1 MKKFVV
7 TKLTAIFAAAVLAAM
22 PFAAYVSAA
31 DASVT
36 IPEGYYVKEVK
47 DSSDKLVKGELTV
60 SIPDGVTGNYN
71 VKAYEILRLVIPKD
85 SNWDFNGTT
94 PAPMTNTTNTSD
106 SKNIFLVTDA
116 FAPMFA
122 AAKAAYNADTTAG
135 EALRGAT
142 KLYLTY
148 DNENKKLDISSTKP
162 TSTKDENYVEI
173 DNSAGNK
180 IDRQYFEAS
189 IISKLTGSKANP
201 TETEA
206 SAVRLFSDWASKFVR
221 DGLVAENAVAVW
233 NDSTKKYE
241 FKNDN
246 KLVYGYHL
254 IVTTDAS
261 SNANTPALN
270 QNILNVPMAENVTL
284 KAKAISID
292 KSVSN
297 LIDANKKNN
306 GSAEADDTTTRYD
319 DNEGTKYDRMTSNI
333 GDINHYVVES
343 HIPSYTSFDLD
354 LAESKNQLLP
364 MSTEL
369 TEDNVKED
377 NVNEDNVNNVTNG
390 KYVYLFRDTMKNQD
404 FIPTDVTTTKY
415 GKAVDGLRVKIKAS
429 GSLEEAVYKVKDFGT
444 DGLLLVLNDS
454 AAKDTAIGRLWET
467 DYDSDS
473 KKNFFAVNFDMKK
486 LKAFSLDGRDVEFSY
501 NAELMGE
508 AQTTGTDNT
517 ANLKY
522 SNDPFNPATFATTT
536 HTNKLYT
543 YEVKLDK
550 LFSDGATTDFYKY
563 VSFKIYSDQA
573 MTHSI
578 QFTGSN
584 GSYVRADSDDA
595 TKSDDVLKLNNNDG
609 TLLLHGLGEGTY
621 YLAEQSNDNLT
632 NAGYNILNPITVVIK
647 AKDDDGTLVDS
658 TDFKLFSGTETQSG
672 ATLDQVAVSVKSVS
686 DDYGIEFEVINQ
698 KGFQLPLTG
707 EMGNWFLAIAGIV
720 LVAVGGTV
728 IVLVNKKKKPSER

>member
-1 MKKFVV
+1 MKKFDM

-47 DSSDKLVKGELTV
+47 DSSDELVKGELTV

-85 SNWDFNGTT
+85 SNWRLDETST
-94 PAPMTNTTNTSD
+94 PAPMTNTSD

-122 AAKAAYNADTTAG
+122 DAKAAYNADSTAG

-162 TSTKDENYVEI
+162 AGTKDENYVEI
-173 DNSAGNK
+173 DNSVGNK
-180 IDRQYFEAS
+180 IDRTYFEAS
-189 IISKLTGSKANP
+189 IISKLTGSNVSP

-221 DGLVAENAVAVW
+221 DGSVAENAVAVW
-233 NDSTKKYE
+233 NDSTKVYE

-261 SNANTPALN
+261 SDANTPALN
-270 QNILNVPMAENVTL
+270 QNILNVPMAGSVTL

-306 GSAEADDTTTRYD
+306 GSAAQDDTTTRYD
-319 DNEGTKYDRMTSNI
+319 DNGSTKYDRMTSNI

-354 LAESKNQLLP
+354 LAGSKNQLLP
-364 MSTEL
+364 MSKEL
-369 TEDNVKED
+369 TEN
-377 NVNEDNVNNVTNG
+377 NVNTATNE
-390 KYVYLFRDTMKNQD
+390 KYVYLFCDTMKNQD
-404 FIPTDVTTTKY
+404 FIPTDVTTTTKY

-429 GSLEEAVYKVKDFGT
+429 GSLTEAVYKVKDFGI

-454 AAKDTAIGRLWET
+454 DAANTAIGRLWET
-467 DYDSDS
+467 NYDSDS
-473 KKNFFAVNFDMKK
+473 KKNFFAVNFDMKQ
-486 LKAFSLDGRDVEFSY
+486 LKALSLDGRDVEFSY

-508 AQTTGTDNT
+508 AKTADTDNT

-522 SNDPFNPATFATTT
+522 SNDPFNPATFAKTT

-543 YEVKLDK
+543 YDVKLDK
-550 LFSDGATTDFYKY
+550 LFSDGATTDFYDD
-563 VSFKIYSDQA
+563 VSFKIYSDEA
-573 MTHSI
+573 MTNSI

-595 TKSDDVLKLNNNDG
+595 TTSDTLSVNNNDG
-609 TLLLHGLGEGTY
+609 TLLLRGLGEGTY
-621 YLAEQSNDNLT
+621 YLAEQSNTNLT

-647 AKDDDGTLVDS
+647 AKNDDGTPIDS
-658 TDFKLFSGTETQSG
+658 TDFKLFSGTETKSG

-698 KGFQLPLTG
+698 KGFLLPLTG

-728 IVLVNKKKKPSER
+728 IVLVNKKKKPSEK

>member
-1 MKKFVV
+1 MKKSVV

-31 DASVT
+31 DATVT

-47 DSSDKLVKGELTV
+47 DSSTNLVKGELTV
-60 SIPDGVTGNYN
+60 SIPNDVTGSYN

-85 SNWDFNGTT
+85 SKWQIDETSD
-94 PAPMTNTTNTSD
+94 PAPMTNTSN

-122 AAKAAYNADTTAG
+122 AAKTAYNAAGADG

-148 DNENKKLDISSTKP
+148 DNEDKKLGISSTAP
-162 TSTKDENYVEI
+162 AGTKDENYVEI
-173 DNSAGNK
+173 DNPTGSK

-189 IISKLTGSKANP
+189 IISKLTGSNANP

-221 DGLVAENAVAVW
+221 DLSVDENAKAVW
-233 NDSTKKYE
+233 NNSTKKYE
-241 FKNDN
+241 FKNDD

-270 QNILNVPMAENVTL
+270 QNILNVPMAKNVTL

-306 GSAEADDTTTRYD
+306 GSAAQDDTTTRYD
-319 DNEGTKYDRMTSNI
+319 DNGSTKYDRMTSNV

-354 LAESKNQLLP
+354 LAGSKNQLLP
-364 MSTEL
+364 MSKEL
-369 TEDNVKED
+369 TEN
-377 NVNEDNVNNVTNG
+377 NVNTATNE
-390 KYVYLFRDTMKNQD
+390 KYVYLFHDTMKNQD

-415 GKAVDGLRVKIKAS
+415 GKDVDGLRVKIKAS
-429 GSLEEAVYKVKDFGT
+429 GSLTEAVYKVKDFDT

-454 AAKDTAIGRLWET
+454 AAKETAIGRLWET
-467 DYDSDS
+467 NYDSDS
-473 KKNFFAVNFDMKK
+473 KKNFFAVNFDMKQ
-486 LKAFSLDGRDVEFSY
+486 LKALSLDGRDVEFSY

-522 SNDPFNPATFATTT
+522 SNDPFNPATFAKTT

-543 YEVKLDK
+543 YDVKLDK
-550 LFSDGATTDFYKY
+550 LFSDGATTDFYDD
-563 VSFKIYSDQA
+563 VSFKIYSDEA
-573 MTHSI
+573 MTNSI

-595 TKSDDVLKLNNNDG
+595 TTSDTLSVNNNDG
-609 TLLLHGLGEGTY
+609 TLLLRGLGEGTY
-621 YLAEQSNDNLT
+621 YLAEQNNTNLT

-647 AKDDDGTLVDS
+647 AKDDDGTPIDS
-658 TDFKLFSGTETQSG
+658 TDFKLFSGTETKSG

-698 KGFQLPLTG
+698 KGFLLPLTG

-728 IVLVNKKKKPSER
+728 IVLVNKKKKPSEK

>member
-31 DASVT
+31 DANVT

-47 DSSDKLVKGELTV
+47 DSSGELVKGELTV

-85 SNWDFNGTT
+85 SEWQIDETSD
-94 PAPMTNTTNTSD
+94 PAPMTNTSN

-122 AAKAAYNADTTAG
+122 DAKAAYNADSTAG

-162 TSTKDENYVEI
+162 TGTKDENYVEI
-173 DNSAGNK
+173 DNSVGNK
-180 IDRQYFEAS
+180 IDRTYFEAS
-189 IISKLTGSKANP
+189 IISKLTGSNANP

-221 DGLVAENAVAVW
+221 DGSVAENAVAVW
-233 NDSTKKYE
+233 NDSTKVYE

-270 QNILNVPMAENVTL
+270 QNILNVPMAESVTL

-306 GSAEADDTTTRYD
+306 GSAAQDDTTTRYD
-319 DNEGTKYDRMTSNI
+319 DNGGTKYDRMTSNI

-354 LAESKNQLLP
+354 LAGSKNQLLP

-369 TEDNVKED
+369 TEDNV
-377 NVNEDNVNNVTNG
+377 NTATNE
-390 KYVYLFRDTMKNQD
+390 KYVYLFHDTMKNQD

-429 GSLEEAVYKVKDFGT
+429 GSLTEAVYKVKDFDT

-467 DYDSDS
+467 NYDSDS
-473 KKNFFAVNFDMKK
+473 KKNFFAVNFDMKQ
-486 LKAFSLDGRDVEFSY
+486 LKALSLDGRDVEFSY

-543 YEVKLDK
+543 YDVKLDK
-550 LFSDGATTDFYKY
+550 LFSDGATTDFYNY

-595 TKSDDVLKLNNNDG
+595 TTSDTLSVNNTEG
-609 TLLLHGLGEGTY
+609 TLLLRGLGEGTY
-621 YLAEQSNDNLT
+621 YLAEQSNTNLT

-658 TDFKLFSGTETQSG
+658 TDFKLFSGTETKSG

-698 KGFQLPLTG
+698 KGFLLPLTG

-728 IVLVNKKKKPSER
+728 IVLVNKKKKPSEK

>member
-31 DASVT
+31 DANVT

-47 DSSDKLVKGELTV
+47 DSSDELVKGELTV

-85 SNWDFNGTT
+85 SNWHFGEAST
-94 PAPMTNTTNTSD
+94 PDPMTNTGD

-122 AAKAAYNADTTAG
+122 DAKAAYNADSTAG
-135 EALRGAT
+135 KALRGAA

-148 DNENKKLDISSTKP
+148 DNENKKLGISSTEP
-162 TSTKDENYVEI
+162 AGTKDENYIEI
-173 DNSAGNK
+173 DNSVGNK
-180 IDRQYFEAS
+180 IDRTYFEAS
-189 IISKLTGSKANP
+189 IISKLTGSNATP

-221 DGLVAENAVAVW
+221 DSSVAANAVAVW
-233 NDSTKKYE
+233 NVSNKVYE

-261 SNANTPALN
+261 LNANTPALN
-270 QNILNVPMAENVTL
+270 QNILNVPMAKNVTL

-306 GSAEADDTTTRYD
+306 GSAEPDGTTTRYD
-319 DNEGTKYDRMTSNI
+319 DNNDNKYDRMTSNI

-354 LAESKNQLLP
+354 LAGSKNQLLP

-369 TEDNVKED
+369 TEDNV
-377 NVNEDNVNNVTNG
+377 NTATNE
-390 KYVYLFRDTMKNQD
+390 KYVYLFCDTMKNQD
-404 FIPTDVTTTKY
+404 FIPTDVTTTTNY
-415 GKAVDGLRVKIKAS
+415 GKAVDGLRVTIKES
-429 GSLEEAVYKVKDFGT
+429 GSLKEAVYKVKDFGT

-467 DYDSDS
+467 NYDSDS
-473 KKNFFAVNFDMKK
+473 KKNFFAVNFDMKQ
-486 LKAFSLDGRDVEFSY
+486 LKALSLDGRDVEFSY

-508 AQTTGTDNT
+508 AKTADTDNT

-522 SNDPFNPATFATTT
+522 SNDPFNPATFAKTT

-543 YEVKLDK
+543 YDVKLDK
-550 LFSDGATTDFYKY
+550 LFSDGATTDFYDD

-578 QFTGSN
+578 QFTGNN

-595 TKSDDVLKLNNNDG
+595 TTSDTLSVNNTEG
-609 TLLLHGLGEGTY
+609 TLLLRGLGEGTY
-621 YLAEQSNDNLT
+621 YLAEQSNTNLT

-647 AKDDDGTLVDS
+647 AKDDDGTPIDS
-658 TDFKLFSGTETQSG
+658 TDFKLFSGTETKSG

-686 DDYGIEFEVINQ
+686 EDYGIEFEVINQ
-698 KGFQLPLTG
+698 KGFLLPLTG

-728 IVLVNKKKKPSER
+728 IVLVNKKKKPSEK

>member
-1 MKKFVV
+1 MKKFDM

-31 DASVT
+31 DANVT
-36 IPEGYYVKEVK
+36 IPDGYYVKEVK
-47 DSSDKLVKGELTV
+47 DSSDNLVKGELTV

-85 SNWDFNGTT
+85 SNWHFDGTT
-94 PAPMTNTTNTSD
+94 PAPMTNTSTSD
-106 SKNIFLVTDA
+106 TSASKNIFLVTNA

-122 AAKAAYNADTTAG
+122 DAKAAYNANGTAG
-135 EALRGAT
+135 EDLRGAT
-142 KLYLTY
+142 TLYLTY
-148 DNENKKLDISSTKP
+148 DNENKKLDISSTVP
-162 TSTKDENYVEI
+162 TGTKDENYVEI
-173 DNSAGNK
+173 DNLVGNK
-180 IDRQYFEAS
+180 IDRTYFEAS
-189 IISKLTGSKANP
+189 IISKLTGSNASP

-221 DGLVAENAVAVW
+221 DGLVAENAEAEW
-233 NDSTKKYE
+233 NGSTKVYE

-270 QNILNVPMAENVTL
+270 QNILNVPMAKNVTL

-306 GSAEADDTTTRYD
+306 GSAAADNTTTRYD
-319 DNEGTKYDRMTSNI
+319 DNNGNKYDRMTSNI

-354 LAESKNQLLP
+354 LAGSKNQLLP

-369 TEDNVKED
+369 TEDNV
-377 NVNEDNVNNVTNG
+377 NTATNE
-390 KYVYLFRDTMKNQD
+390 KYVYLFCDTMKNQD
-404 FIPTDVTTTKY
+404 FIPTDVTTTTKY

-429 GSLEEAVYKVKDFGT
+429 GSLKEAVYKVRDFGT
-444 DGLLLVLNDS
+444 DGLLLVLNDN
-454 AAKDTAIGRLWET
+454 AAANTAIGRLWET
-467 DYDSDS
+467 NYDSVS

-486 LKAFSLDGRDVEFSY
+486 LKALSLDGRDVEFSY

-543 YEVKLDK
+543 YDVKLDK
-550 LFSDGATTDFYKY
+550 LFSDGATTAFYDKVKFKLY
-563 VSFKIYSDQA
+563 SQDSSVSTRTAINFVKDSVGNNY
-573 MTHSI
+573 T
-578 QFTGSN
+578 
-584 GSYVRADSDDA
+584 RADS
-595 TKSDDVLKLNNNDG
+595 NDNTVTDELAVSTTNG

-621 YLAEQSNDNLT
+621 YLEEQTDSALT

-647 AKDDDGTLVDS
+647 AKKDNGTPVDS
-658 TDFKLFSGTETQSG
+658 TDFKLFSGTETKSG

-698 KGFQLPLTG
+698 KGFLLPLTG

>member
-1 MKKFVV
+1 MKKFDM

-31 DASVT
+31 NANVT
-36 IPEGYYVKEVK
+36 IPAGYYVKEVK
-47 DSSDKLVKGELTV
+47 DSSDNLVKGELTV
-60 SIPDGVTGNYN
+60 SIPEDVTGNYN

-85 SNWDFNGTT
+85 SNWHFDESST
-94 PAPMTNTTNTSD
+94 PDPMTNTSA

-122 AAKAAYNADTTAG
+122 AAKAAYNANGTAG
-135 EALRGAT
+135 ETLRGAT
-142 KLYLTY
+142 TLYLTY
-148 DNENKKLDISSTKP
+148 DNNSKSLGISSTKP
-162 TSTKDENYVEI
+162 TGTKDENYVEI
-173 DNSAGNK
+173 DNSVGKK
-180 IDRQYFEAS
+180 IDRTYFEAS
-189 IISKLTGSKANP
+189 IISKLTGSNANP

-221 DGLVAENAVAVW
+221 DGSVAENAKAVW
-233 NDSTKKYE
+233 NNSTKKYE
-241 FKNDN
+241 FKDDN

-270 QNILNVPMAENVTL
+270 QNILNVPMAESVTL

-306 GSAEADDTTTRYD
+306 GSAAPDDTTTRYD
-319 DNEGTKYDRMTSNI
+319 DNNGNKYDRMTSNI

-354 LAESKNQLLP
+354 LAESEDQLLP
-364 MSTEL
+364 MSTKL
-369 TEDNVKED
+369 TED

-429 GSLEEAVYKVKDFGT
+429 GSLTEAVYKVKDFGT

-467 DYDSDS
+467 NYDSDS
-473 KKNFFAVNFDMKK
+473 KKNFFAVNFDMKQ
-486 LKAFSLDGRDVEFSY
+486 LKALSLDGRDVEFSY

-543 YEVKLDK
+543 YDVKLDK

-563 VSFKIYSDQA
+563 VSFKIYSDEA

-595 TKSDDVLKLNNNDG
+595 TTSDKLSVNNNDG
-609 TLLLHGLGEGTY
+609 KLLLHGLGEGTY

-647 AKDDDGTLVDS
+647 AKNDNGTPVDS
-658 TDFKLFSGTETQSG
+658 TDFTLFSGTETKSG
-672 ATLDQVAVSVKSVS
+672 ATLDQVAVSVKSVND

>member
-1 MKKFVV
+1 MKKSVM

-22 PFAAYVSAA
+22 PFATYVSAA

-47 DSSDKLVKGELTV
+47 DSSTNLVKGELTV
-60 SIPDGVTGNYN
+60 SIPDDVTGSYN

-85 SNWDFNGTT
+85 SSWHFDGTT
-94 PAPMTNTTNTSD
+94 PDPMTNTRA

-122 AAKAAYNADTTAG
+122 AAKTAYNAADADG
-135 EALRGAT
+135 EALRSAA

-148 DNENKKLDISSTKP
+148 DNNGKSLGISSAVP
-162 TSTKDENYVEI
+162 AGTKDENYVEI
-173 DNSAGNK
+173 DNTTGNK

-189 IISKLTGSKANP
+189 IISKLTGSNVNP

-221 DGLVAENAVAVW
+221 DSSVAENADAVW
-233 NDSTKKYE
+233 NDSTKVYE
-241 FKNDN
+241 FKDAN

-284 KAKAISID
+284 KARAISLD

-319 DNEGTKYDRMTSNI
+319 DNSNAKYDRMTSNI

-354 LAESKNQLLP
+354 LAGSKNQLLP

-369 TEDNVKED
+369 TEN
-377 NVNEDNVNNVTNG
+377 NVNTATNE

-404 FIPTDVTTTKY
+404 FIPTDVTTTTKY
-415 GKAVDGLRVKIKAS
+415 GKPVDGLRVKIKAS
-429 GSLEEAVYKVKDFGT
+429 GSLTEAVYKVKDFGT

-454 AAKDTAIGRLWET
+454 AAANTAIGRLWET
-467 DYDSDS
+467 NYNTAS
-473 KKNFFAVNFDMKK
+473 KKNFFAVNFDMKQ
-486 LKAFSLDGRDVEFSY
+486 LKALSLDGRDVEFSY

-508 AQTTGTDNT
+508 AQKTGTDNT

-522 SNDPFNPATFATTT
+522 SNDPLNPATFATTT

-543 YEVKLDK
+543 YDVKLDK
-550 LFSDGATTDFYKY
+550 LFSDGATTEFYDD
-563 VSFKIYSDQA
+563 VSFKIYSDA
-573 MTHSI
+573 DMAHSI
-578 QFTGSN
+578 SFTGSN

-595 TKSDDVLKLNNNDG
+595 TTPDDVLRVKTTDG

-621 YLAEQSNDNLT
+621 YLAEQNNPDLT
-632 NAGYNILNPITVVIK
+632 NAGYNILNPIKVVIK
-647 AKDDDGTLVDS
+647 AKNDDGTPVDS
-658 TDFKLFSGTETQSG
+658 TDFKLFSGTTTKSG

-698 KGFQLPLTG
+698 KGFLLPLTG

-728 IVLVNKKKKPSER
+728 IVLVNRKNKPSEK

>member
-1 MKKFVV
+1 MKKSVV

-31 DASVT
+31 DANVT
-36 IPEGYYVKEVK
+36 IPDGYYVKEVK

-60 SIPDGVTGNYN
+60 SIPDDVTGRYN

-85 SNWDFNGTT
+85 SNWVFNGTT
-94 PAPMTNTTNTSD
+94 PAPMTNTSTSD
-106 SKNIFLVTDA
+106 TSASKNIFLVTEA

-122 AAKAAYNADTTAG
+122 AAKAAYNADSEAG
-135 EALRGAT
+135 EALRGAAT
-142 KLYLTY
+142 LYLTY
-148 DNENKKLDISSTKP
+148 DNDTTKLGISSTKP
-162 TSTKDENYVEI
+162 DGIKDENYVEI
-173 DNSAGNK
+173 DNPTGSK

-189 IISKLTGSKANP
+189 IISKLTGSNANP

-221 DGLVAENAVAVW
+221 DLSVDENAKAVW

-241 FKNDN
+241 FKDGN

-261 SNANTPALN
+261 SNDNTPALN
-270 QNILNVPMAENVTL
+270 QNILNVPMAQSVTL

-306 GSAEADDTTTRYD
+306 GSAAADETTTRYD
-319 DNEGTKYDRMTSNI
+319 DNSGSKYDRMTSNI

-354 LAESKNQLLP
+354 LAGSKGQLLAQ
-364 MSTEL
+364 STAL
-369 TEDNVKED
+369 TEYNITTKTND
-377 NVNEDNVNNVTNG
+377 NVTNG
-390 KYVYLFRDTMKNQD
+390 KYVYLFHDTMKNQD
-404 FIPTDVTTTKY
+404 FIPTDVTTITTY
-415 GKAVDGLRVKIKAS
+415 GKAVDGLRVKIMAS
-429 GSLEEAVYKVKDFGT
+429 GSLKEAVYKVRDFGT

-467 DYDSDS
+467 NYDSDS
-473 KKNFFAVNFDMKK
+473 KKNFFAVNFDMKQ
-486 LKAFSLDGRDVEFSY
+486 LKALSLDGRDVEFSY

-508 AQTTGTDNT
+508 AKTADTDNT

-543 YEVKLDK
+543 YDVKLDK
-550 LFSDGATTDFYKY
+550 LFSDGATTEFYDD
-563 VSFKIYSDQA
+563 VSFKLYSDA
-573 MTHSI
+573 DMTHSI
-578 QFTGSN
+578 RFTGSN

-595 TKSDDVLKLNNNDG
+595 TKSDTLSVNNSDG

-621 YLAEQSNDNLT
+621 YLVEQNDPDLT
-632 NAGYNILNPITVVIK
+632 NAGYNILNPITVVVK
-647 AKDDDGTLVDS
+647 AKNDDNTPVDPTL
-658 TDFKLFSGTETQSG
+658 FKLFDGTTTKSG
-672 ATLDQVAVSVKSVS
+672 ATLDKVDVSVKSVS

-698 KGFQLPLTG
+698 KGFLLPLTG

>member
-1 MKKFVV
+1 MKKFDM

-31 DASVT
+31 NANVT
-36 IPEGYYVKEVK
+36 IPDGYYVKEVK
-47 DSSDKLVKGELTV
+47 DSSDNLVKGELTV
-60 SIPDGVTGNYN
+60 SIPDDVTGNYN

-85 SNWDFNGTT
+85 SNWQFDESSI
-94 PAPMTNTTNTSD
+94 PAPMNNTSA

-122 AAKAAYNADTTAG
+122 DAKTAYNADSTAG
-135 EALRGAT
+135 EALRDAA

-148 DNENKKLDISSTKP
+148 DNDTTKLGISSTKP
-162 TSTKDENYVEI
+162 TDGTKDENYVEI

-189 IISKLTGSKANP
+189 IISKLTGSDANP
-201 TETEA
+201 TELEA

-221 DGLVAENAVAVW
+221 DRSVAANAEAVW
-233 NDSTKKYE
+233 YDSTKKYE
-241 FKNDN
+241 FKNGN

-270 QNILNVPMAENVTL
+270 QNILNVPMAQSVTL

-306 GSAEADDTTTRYD
+306 GSAAADDTTTRYD
-319 DNEGTKYDRMTSNI
+319 DNSGTKYDKMTSNI

-354 LAESKNQLLP
+354 LAGSKNQLLP

-369 TEDNVKED
+369 
-377 NVNEDNVNNVTNG
+377 NEDNVNNVTNG

-404 FIPTDVTTTKY
+404 FIPTDVTTITTY
-415 GKAVDGLRVKIKAS
+415 GMAVDGLRVKIKAS
-429 GSLEEAVYKVKDFGT
+429 GSLTEAVYKVKDFGT

-454 AAKDTAIGRLWET
+454 PAKDTAIGRLWET
-467 DYDSDS
+467 NYNSDS

-486 LKAFSLDGRDVEFSY
+486 LKALSLDGRDVEFSY

-543 YEVKLDK
+543 YDVKLDK
-550 LFSDGATTDFYKY
+550 LFSDGATTAFYDKVKFKLY
-563 VSFKIYSDQA
+563 SQDSSVSTRTAINFVKDSVGNY
-573 MTHSI
+573 T
-578 QFTGSN
+578 
-584 GSYVRADSDDA
+584 RADS
-595 TKSDDVLKLNNNDG
+595 NDNTVTDELEVSTTDG
-609 TLLLHGLGEGTY
+609 KLLLHGLGEGTY
-621 YLAEQSNDNLT
+621 YLEEQTDSALT

-647 AKDDDGTLVDS
+647 AKNDDGTPVDY
-658 TDFKLFSGTETQSG
+658 TDFKLFSGTETKSG

-686 DDYGIEFEVINQ
+686 GDYGIEFEVINQ

>member
-1 MKKFVV
+1 MKKFDM

-31 DASVT
+31 DANVT
-36 IPEGYYVKEVK
+36 IPDGYYVKEVK

-60 SIPDGVTGNYN
+60 SIPDDVTGNYN

-85 SNWDFNGTT
+85 SNWHFGEAST
-94 PAPMTNTTNTSD
+94 PDPMTNTSD

-122 AAKAAYNADTTAG
+122 DAKAAYNADSTAG
-135 EALRGAT
+135 EALRGAAT
-142 KLYLTY
+142 LYLTY
-148 DNENKKLDISSTKP
+148 DNDTTKLGISSTKP
-162 TSTKDENYVEI
+162 TDGTKDENYVEI

-189 IISKLTGSKANP
+189 IISKLTGSNANP

-221 DGLVAENAVAVW
+221 DGSVAENAVAVW
-233 NDSTKKYE
+233 NDSTKVYE

-270 QNILNVPMAENVTL
+270 QNILNVPMAESVTL

-306 GSAEADDTTTRYD
+306 GSAAPDDTTTRYD
-319 DNEGTKYDRMTSNI
+319 DNGGTKYDRMTSNV

-354 LAESKNQLLP
+354 LAGSKNQLLP

-369 TEDNVKED
+369 TEDNV
-377 NVNEDNVNNVTNG
+377 NTATNE
-390 KYVYLFRDTMKNQD
+390 KYVYLFHDTMKNQD
-404 FIPTDVTTTKY
+404 FIPTDVTTTTTY
-415 GKAVDGLRVKIKAS
+415 GKTVDGLRVKIKAS
-429 GSLEEAVYKVKDFGT
+429 GSLTEAVYKVKDFDT

-467 DYDSDS
+467 NYDSDS
-473 KKNFFAVNFDMKK
+473 KKNFFAVNFDMKQ
-486 LKAFSLDGRDVEFSY
+486 LKALSLDGRDVEFSY

-543 YEVKLDK
+543 YDVKLDK

-563 VSFKIYSDQA
+563 VSFKIYSDEA
-573 MTHSI
+573 MKNSI

-595 TKSDDVLKLNNNDG
+595 TKSDTLSVNNSDG

-647 AKDDDGTLVDS
+647 AKDDDGTPVDS
-658 TDFKLFSGTETQSG
+658 TNFKLFSGTETKSG
-672 ATLDQVAVSVKSVS
+672 ATLDQVAVSVKSVND

>member
-31 DASVT
+31 DANFT

-47 DSSDKLVKGELTV
+47 DSSGELVKGELTV

-85 SNWDFNGTT
+85 SEWQIDETSD
-94 PAPMTNTTNTSD
+94 PAPMTNTSN

-122 AAKAAYNADTTAG
+122 AAKAAYNANGTAG

-162 TSTKDENYVEI
+162 AGTKDENYVEI
-173 DNSAGNK
+173 DNSVGNK
-180 IDRQYFEAS
+180 IDRTYFEAS
-189 IISKLTGSKANP
+189 IISKLTGSNANP

-221 DGLVAENAVAVW
+221 DSSVAENAEAVW
-233 NDSTKKYE
+233 NDSTKVYE

-270 QNILNVPMAENVTL
+270 QNILNVPMAESVTL

-306 GSAEADDTTTRYD
+306 GSAAADETTTRYD
-319 DNEGTKYDRMTSNI
+319 DNGGTKYDRMTSNV

-354 LAESKNQLLP
+354 LAGSKKQRLP

-369 TEDNVKED
+369 TEN
-377 NVNEDNVNNVTNG
+377 NVNTATNE
-390 KYVYLFRDTMKNQD
+390 KYVYLFCDTMKNQD

-429 GSLEEAVYKVKDFGT
+429 GSLTEAVYKVKDFDT

-467 DYDSDS
+467 NYDSDS

-486 LKAFSLDGRDVEFSY
+486 LKALSLDGRDVEFSY

-543 YEVKLDK
+543 YDVKLDK
-550 LFSDGATTDFYKY
+550 LFSDGATTDFYDD

-595 TKSDDVLKLNNNDG
+595 TKSDTLSVNNSDG

-621 YLAEQSNDNLT
+621 YLAEQSNTNLT

-647 AKDDDGTLVDS
+647 AKNDDGTLVDS
-658 TDFKLFSGTETQSG
+658 KDFKLFSGTETKSG

-698 KGFQLPLTG
+698 KGFLLPLTG

-728 IVLVNKKKKPSER
+728 IVLVNKKKKPSEK

>member
-47 DSSDKLVKGELTV
+47 DSSDELVKGELTV

-71 VKAYEILRLVIPKD
+71 VKAYEILRLVIPKN
-85 SNWDFNGTT
+85 SNWHFGEAST
-94 PAPMTNTTNTSD
+94 PDPMTNTSD

-122 AAKAAYNADTTAG
+122 AAKAAYNADSTAG
-135 EALRGAT
+135 EALRNAAT
-142 KLYLTY
+142 LYLTY
-148 DNENKKLDISSTKP
+148 DNNSKSLGISSTKP
-162 TSTKDENYVEI
+162 TCTKDENYVEI

-180 IDRQYFEAS
+180 IDRTYFEAS
-189 IISKLTGSKANP
+189 IISKLTGSNANP

-221 DGLVAENAVAVW
+221 DSSVAENAEAVW
-233 NDSTKKYE
+233 NDSTKVYE

-261 SNANTPALN
+261 SNDNTPALN
-270 QNILNVPMAENVTL
+270 QNILNVPMAESVTL

-306 GSAEADDTTTRYD
+306 GSAAPDDTTTRYD
-319 DNEGTKYDRMTSNI
+319 DNSGTKYDKMTSNI

-354 LAESKNQLLP
+354 LAGSKNQLLP

-369 TEDNVKED
+369 TEDNV
-377 NVNEDNVNNVTNG
+377 NTATNE
-390 KYVYLFRDTMKNQD
+390 KYVYLFHDTMKNQD
-404 FIPTDVTTTKY
+404 FIPTDVTTTTKY

-429 GSLEEAVYKVKDFGT
+429 GSLTEAVYKVKDFDT

-467 DYDSDS
+467 NYDSDS
-473 KKNFFAVNFDMKK
+473 KKNFFAVNFDMKQ
-486 LKAFSLDGRDVEFSY
+486 LKALSLDGRDVEFSY

-543 YEVKLDK
+543 YDVKLDK
-550 LFSDGATTDFYKY
+550 LFSDGATTDFYDD

-578 QFTGSN
+578 QFTGNN

-595 TKSDDVLKLNNNDG
+595 TTSDTLSVNNTEG
-609 TLLLHGLGEGTY
+609 TLLLRGLGEGTY
-621 YLAEQSNDNLT
+621 YLAEQSNTNLT

-658 TDFKLFSGTETQSG
+658 TDFKLFSGTETKSG

-698 KGFQLPLTG
+698 KGFLLPLTG

>member
-1 MKKFVV
+1 MKKYVV
-7 TKLTAIFAAAVLAAM
+7 TKLTAIFAATVLAAM
-22 PFAAYVSAA
+22 PFATYVSAA

-36 IPEGYYVKEVK
+36 IPADYYVKEVK
-47 DSSDKLVKGELTV
+47 DSGSNLVKGELTV
-60 SIPDGVTGNYN
+60 SIPEDVTGSYN

-85 SNWDFNGTT
+85 SSWHFDGTT
-94 PAPMTNTTNTSD
+94 PDPMTNTD
-106 SKNIFLVTDA
+106 ASKNIFVVTDA

-122 AAKAAYNADTTAG
+122 DARTAYNADSADG
-135 EALRGAT
+135 EALRDAA

-148 DNENKKLDISSTKP
+148 DNGNKKLGISATAPAGK
-162 TSTKDENYVEI
+162 TINEDYVEI
-173 DNSAGNK
+173 NNPTGSK
-180 IDRQYFEAS
+180 IDRTYFEAS
-189 IISKLTGSKANP
+189 IISKLAGSNVNP

-221 DGLVAENAVAVW
+221 DNSVAANAEAAW
-233 NDSTKKYE
+233 NGSSKKYE
-241 FKNDN
+241 FKDTN

-306 GSAEADDTTTRYD
+306 GSAAADETTTRYD
-319 DNEGTKYDRMTSNI
+319 DNSGSKYDRMTANI

-354 LAESKNQLLP
+354 LAESKGQLLAQ
-364 MSTEL
+364 STAL
-369 TEDNVKED
+369 TEDNITTE
-377 NVNEDNVNNVTNG
+377 TNG
-390 KYVYLFRDTMKNQD
+390 KYVYLFRDTMNYQD
-404 FIPTDVTTTKY
+404 FIPTDVTTTTKY

-429 GSLEEAVYKVKDFGT
+429 GSLTEAVYKVKDFGT

-467 DYDSDS
+467 DYNGTS
-473 KKNFFAVNFDMKK
+473 KKNFFAVNFDMKQ
-486 LKAFSLDGRDVEFSY
+486 LKALSLDGRDVEISY

-508 AQTTGTDNT
+508 ALTTGADNT
-517 ANLKY
+517 AKIRY
-522 SNDPFNPATFATTT
+522 SNDPFNPGTTSEDT

-543 YEVKLDK
+543 YDVKLDK
-550 LFSDGATTDFYKY
+550 LFSDGATTDFYDD
-563 VSFKIYSDQA
+563 VSFKLYSDEER
-573 MTHSI
+573 THSI
-578 QFTGSN
+578 NFTGGN
-584 GSYVRADSDDA
+584 GSYVRADNDD
-595 TKSDDVLKLNNNDG
+595 TTVVDVLKVNTTNG

-621 YLAEQSNDNLT
+621 YLVEQSDPDLT
-632 NAGYNILNPITVVIK
+632 NAGYNILNPIKVVVK
-647 AKDDDGTLVDS
+647 AKNDDDTPVDS
-658 TDFKLFSGTETQSG
+658 TNFKLFSGTTTKSG
-672 ATLDQVAVSVKSVS
+672 ATLDKVDVSVKSVS
-686 DDYGIEFEVINQ
+686 NDYGIEFEVINQ
-698 KGFQLPLTG
+698 KGFLLPLTG

-728 IVLVNKKKKPSER
+728 IVLVNRKKKPSEK

>member
-1 MKKFVV
+1 MKKSVM

-22 PFAAYVSAA
+22 PFATYVSAA

-47 DSSDKLVKGELTV
+47 DSSTNLVKGELTV
-60 SIPDGVTGNYN
+60 SIPDDVTGSYN

-85 SNWDFNGTT
+85 SSWHFDGTT
-94 PAPMTNTTNTSD
+94 PDPMTNTRA

-122 AAKAAYNADTTAG
+122 AAKTAYNAADADG
-135 EALRGAT
+135 EALRSAA

-148 DNENKKLDISSTKP
+148 DNNGKSLGISSAVP
-162 TSTKDENYVEI
+162 AGTKDENYVEI
-173 DNSAGNK
+173 DNTTGNK

-189 IISKLTGSKANP
+189 IISKLTGSNVNP

-221 DGLVAENAVAVW
+221 DSSVAENADAVW
-233 NDSTKKYE
+233 NDSTKVYE
-241 FKNDN
+241 FKDAN

-284 KAKAISID
+284 KARAISLD

-319 DNEGTKYDRMTSNI
+319 DNGGTKTKYDRMTSNI

-354 LAESKNQLLP
+354 LAGSKNQLLP

-369 TEDNVKED
+369 TEN
-377 NVNEDNVNNVTNG
+377 NVNTATNE

-404 FIPTDVTTTKY
+404 FIPTDVTTTTKY
-415 GKAVDGLRVKIKAS
+415 GKPVDGLRVKIKAS
-429 GSLEEAVYKVKDFGT
+429 GSLTEAVYKVKDFGT

-454 AAKDTAIGRLWET
+454 AAANTAIGRLWET
-467 DYDSDS
+467 NYNTAS
-473 KKNFFAVNFDMKK
+473 KKNFFAVNFDMKQ
-486 LKAFSLDGRDVEFSY
+486 LKALSLDGRDVEFSY

-508 AQTTGTDNT
+508 AQKTGTDNT

-522 SNDPFNPATFATTT
+522 SNDPLNPATFATTT

-543 YEVKLDK
+543 YDVKLDK
-550 LFSDGATTDFYKY
+550 LFSDGATTEFYDD
-563 VSFKIYSDQA
+563 VSFKIYSDA
-573 MTHSI
+573 DMAHSI
-578 QFTGSN
+578 SFTGSN

-595 TKSDDVLKLNNNDG
+595 TTPDDVLRVKTTDG

-621 YLAEQSNDNLT
+621 YLAEQNNPDLT
-632 NAGYNILNPITVVIK
+632 NAGYNILNPIKVVIK
-647 AKDDDGTLVDS
+647 AKNDDGTPVDS
-658 TDFKLFSGTETQSG
+658 TDFKLFSGTTTKSG

-698 KGFQLPLTG
+698 KGFLLPLTG

-728 IVLVNKKKKPSER
+728 IVLVNRKNKPSEK

>member
-1 MKKFVV
+1 MKKYVV
-7 TKLTAIFAAAVLAAM
+7 TKLTAIFAATVLAAM
-22 PFAAYVSAA
+22 PFATYVSAA

-36 IPEGYYVKEVK
+36 IPADYYVKEVK
-47 DSSDKLVKGELTV
+47 DSDSNLVKGELTV
-60 SIPDGVTGNYN
+60 SIPEDVTGSYN

-85 SNWDFNGTT
+85 SSWTFDGTT
-94 PAPMTNTTNTSD
+94 PAAMTNTGS
-106 SKNIFLVTDA
+106 SKNIFVVTDA

-122 AAKAAYNADTTAG
+122 DARTAYNADSADG
-135 EALRGAT
+135 EALRSAA

-148 DNENKKLDISSTKP
+148 DNDNKKLGISATAPAGK
-162 TSTKDENYVEI
+162 TINEDYVEI
-173 DNSAGNK
+173 NNPTGSK
-180 IDRQYFEAS
+180 IDRTYFEAS
-189 IISKLTGSKANP
+189 IISKLAGSNVNP

-221 DGLVAENAVAVW
+221 DNSVAANAEAAW
-233 NDSTKKYE
+233 NGSSKKYE
-241 FKNDN
+241 FKDTN

-306 GSAEADDTTTRYD
+306 GSAAADETTTRYD
-319 DNEGTKYDRMTSNI
+319 DNSGSKYDRMTSNI

-354 LAESKNQLLP
+354 LAESKGQLLAQ
-364 MSTEL
+364 STAL
-369 TEDNVKED
+369 TEDNITAE
-377 NVNEDNVNNVTNG
+377 TND
-390 KYVYLFRDTMKNQD
+390 KYVYLFRDTMNYQD
-404 FIPTDVTTTKY
+404 FIPTDVTTTTKY

-429 GSLEEAVYKVKDFGT
+429 GSLTEAVYKVKDFGT

-467 DYDSDS
+467 DYNGTS
-473 KKNFFAVNFDMKK
+473 KKNFFAVNFDMKQ
-486 LKAFSLDGRDVEFSY
+486 LKALSLDGRDVEISY

-508 AQTTGTDNT
+508 ALTTGADNT
-517 ANLKY
+517 AKIRY
-522 SNDPFNPATFATTT
+522 SNDPFNPGTTSEDT

-543 YEVKLDK
+543 YDVKLDK
-550 LFSDGATTDFYKY
+550 LFSDGATTDFYDD
-563 VSFKIYSDQA
+563 VSFKLYSDEER
-573 MTHSI
+573 THSI
-578 QFTGSN
+578 NFTGGN
-584 GSYVRADSDDA
+584 GSYVRADNDD
-595 TKSDDVLKLNNNDG
+595 TTVVDVLKVNTTNG

-621 YLAEQSNDNLT
+621 YLVEQSDPDLT
-632 NAGYNILNPITVVIK
+632 NAGYNILNPIKVVVK
-647 AKDDDGTLVDS
+647 AKNDDDTPVDS
-658 TDFKLFSGTETQSG
+658 TNFKLFSGTTTKSG
-672 ATLDQVAVSVKSVS
+672 ATLDKVDVSVKSVS
-686 DDYGIEFEVINQ
+686 NDYGIEFEVINQ
-698 KGFQLPLTG
+698 KGFLLPLTG

-728 IVLVNKKKKPSER
+728 IVLVNRKKKPSEK

>member
-31 DASVT
+31 DANVT
-36 IPEGYYVKEVK
+36 IPDGYYVKEVK

-60 SIPDGVTGNYN
+60 SIPEDVTGNYN

-85 SNWDFNGTT
+85 SNWHFDESST
-94 PAPMTNTTNTSD
+94 PDPMTNTSA

-122 AAKAAYNADTTAG
+122 DAKAAYNADSTAG
-135 EALRGAT
+135 EALRNAA

-148 DNENKKLDISSTKP
+148 DNDTTKLGISSTKP
-162 TSTKDENYVEI
+162 DGIKDENYVEI

-189 IISKLTGSKANP
+189 IISKLTGSNANP

-221 DGLVAENAVAVW
+221 DRSVAANAEAER

-241 FKNDN
+241 FKDGN

-261 SNANTPALN
+261 SNKNTPALN
-270 QNILNVPMAENVTL
+270 QNILNVPMAQSVTL

-306 GSAEADDTTTRYD
+306 GSAAPDDTTTRYD
-319 DNEGTKYDRMTSNI
+319 DNGGTKYDRMTSNI

-354 LAESKNQLLP
+354 LAESENQLLP

-369 TEDNVKED
+369 TEDNV
-377 NVNEDNVNNVTNG
+377 NTVNTPTNE
-390 KYVYLFRDTMKNQD
+390 KYVYLFHDTMKNQD

-415 GKAVDGLRVKIKAS
+415 GKDVDGLRVKIKAS
-429 GSLEEAVYKVKDFGT
+429 GSLTEAVYKVKDFGT

-467 DYDSDS
+467 NYDSDS
-473 KKNFFAVNFDMKK
+473 KKNFFAVNFDMKQ
-486 LKAFSLDGRDVEFSY
+486 LKALSLDGRDVEFSY

-508 AQTTGTDNT
+508 AKTADTDNT

-543 YEVKLDK
+543 YDVKLDK
-550 LFSDGATTDFYKY
+550 LFSDGATTDFYDY
-563 VSFKIYSDQA
+563 VSFKIYSDEA
-573 MTHSI
+573 MTNSI

-595 TKSDDVLKLNNNDG
+595 TTSDTLSVNNTEG
-609 TLLLHGLGEGTY
+609 TLLLRGLGEGTY
-621 YLAEQSNDNLT
+621 YLAEQSNTNLT

-647 AKDDDGTLVDS
+647 AKNDDGTPIDS
-658 TDFKLFSGTETQSG
+658 TDFKLFSGTETKSG

-698 KGFQLPLTG
+698 KGFLLPLTG

-720 LVAVGGTV
+720 LVAVGGTM
-728 IVLVNKKKKPSER
+728 IVLVNKKKKPSEK

>member
-1 MKKFVV
+1 MKKFDM

-31 DASVT
+31 DANFT

-47 DSSDKLVKGELTV
+47 DSSGELVKGELTV

-85 SNWDFNGTT
+85 SNWHFGEAST
-94 PAPMTNTTNTSD
+94 PDPMTNTDD

-122 AAKAAYNADTTAG
+122 AAKAAYNADSTAG

-148 DNENKKLDISSTKP
+148 DNESKKLVISSEKP
-162 TSTKDENYVEI
+162 TGTKDENYVEI
-173 DNSAGNK
+173 DNSVGNK
-180 IDRQYFEAS
+180 IDRTYFEAS
-189 IISKLTGSKANP
+189 IISKLTGSNANP
-201 TETEA
+201 TEAEA

-221 DGLVAENAVAVW
+221 DGLVAENAEAVW
-233 NDSTKKYE
+233 NGSTKVYE

-261 SNANTPALN
+261 SNKNTPALN
-270 QNILNVPMAENVTL
+270 QNILNVPMADSVTL

-306 GSAEADDTTTRYD
+306 GSAAADDTTTRYD
-319 DNEGTKYDRMTSNI
+319 DNNGNKYDRMTSNI

-354 LAESKNQLLP
+354 LAESKDQLLP

-369 TEDNVKED
+369 TEDNV
-377 NVNEDNVNNVTNG
+377 NTVNTATNK
-390 KYVYLFRDTMKNQD
+390 KYVYLFSDTMKNQD

-415 GKAVDGLRVKIKAS
+415 GKAVDGLRVKIMAS
-429 GSLEEAVYKVKDFGT
+429 GSLTEAVYKVKDFGT

-467 DYDSDS
+467 NYDSDS

-486 LKAFSLDGRDVEFSY
+486 LKALSLDGRDVEFSY

-543 YEVKLDK
+543 YDVKLDK
-550 LFSDGATTDFYKY
+550 LFSDGATTEFYDD
-563 VSFKIYSDQA
+563 VSFKLYSDAA

-578 QFTGSN
+578 KFTGSN
-584 GSYVRADSDDA
+584 GSYIRADSDD
-595 TKSDDVLKLNNNDG
+595 TVVVDVLNVNSTNG
-609 TLLLHGLGEGTY
+609 TLQLHGLGEGTY
-621 YLAEQSNDNLT
+621 YLAEQSDDDLT
-632 NAGYNILNPITVVIK
+632 NAGYNILNPITVVVK
-647 AKDDDGTLVDS
+647 AKNDDNTPVDPTL
-658 TDFKLFSGTETQSG
+658 FKLFDGTTTKSG

-686 DDYGIEFEVINQ
+686 SDYGIEFEVINQ
-698 KGFQLPLTG
+698 KGFLLPLTG

>member
-1 MKKFVV
+1 MKKSVV

-31 DASVT
+31 DATVT
-36 IPEGYYVKEVK
+36 IPEDYYVKEVK
-47 DSSDKLVKGELTV
+47 DSSTNLVKGELTV
-60 SIPDGVTGNYN
+60 SIPNDVTGSYN

-94 PAPMTNTTNTSD
+94 PAPMTNTTNTSE

-122 AAKAAYNADTTAG
+122 AAKAAYNADSTAG

-148 DNENKKLDISSTKP
+148 DNESKKLVISSEKP
-162 TSTKDENYVEI
+162 TGTKDENYVEI
-173 DNSAGNK
+173 DNSVGNK
-180 IDRQYFEAS
+180 IDRTYFEAS
-189 IISKLTGSKANP
+189 IISKLTGSNANP
-201 TETEA
+201 TEAEA

-221 DGLVAENAVAVW
+221 DGLVAENAEAVW
-233 NDSTKKYE
+233 NGSTKVYE

-261 SNANTPALN
+261 SNKNTPALN
-270 QNILNVPMAENVTL
+270 QNILNVPMADSVTL

-306 GSAEADDTTTRYD
+306 GSAAADDTTTRYD
-319 DNEGTKYDRMTSNI
+319 DNNGNKYDRMTSNI

-354 LAESKNQLLP
+354 LAESKDQLLP

-369 TEDNVKED
+369 TEDNV
-377 NVNEDNVNNVTNG
+377 NTVNTATNK
-390 KYVYLFRDTMKNQD
+390 KYVYLFSDTMKNQD

-415 GKAVDGLRVKIKAS
+415 GKAVDGLRVKIMAS
-429 GSLEEAVYKVKDFGT
+429 GSLTEAVYKVKDFGT

-467 DYDSDS
+467 NYDSDS

-486 LKAFSLDGRDVEFSY
+486 LKALSLDGRDVEFSY

-543 YEVKLDK
+543 YDVKLDK
-550 LFSDGATTDFYKY
+550 LFSDGATTEFYDD
-563 VSFKIYSDQA
+563 VSFKLYSDAA

-578 QFTGSN
+578 KFTGSN
-584 GSYVRADSDDA
+584 GSYIRADSDD
-595 TKSDDVLKLNNNDG
+595 TVVVDVLNVNSTNG
-609 TLLLHGLGEGTY
+609 TLQLHGLGEGTY
-621 YLAEQSNDNLT
+621 YLAEQSDDDLT
-632 NAGYNILNPITVVIK
+632 NAGYNILNPITVVVK
-647 AKDDDGTLVDS
+647 AKNDDNTPVDPTL
-658 TDFKLFSGTETQSG
+658 FKLFDGTTTKSG

-686 DDYGIEFEVINQ
+686 SDYGIEFEVINQ
-698 KGFQLPLTG
+698 KGFLLPLTG

>member
-1 MKKFVV
+1 MKKSVV

-31 DASVT
+31 DANVT
-36 IPEGYYVKEVK
+36 IPDGYYVKEVK

-60 SIPDGVTGNYN
+60 SIPDDVTGNYN

-122 AAKAAYNADTTAG
+122 AAKAAYNADSTAG

-148 DNENKKLDISSTKP
+148 DNESKKLVISSTKP
-162 TSTKDENYVEI
+162 TGTKDENYVEI
-173 DNSAGNK
+173 DNSVGNK
-180 IDRQYFEAS
+180 IDRTYFEAS
-189 IISKLTGSKANP
+189 IISKLTGSNANP

-221 DGLVAENAVAVW
+221 DGLVAENAEAVW
-233 NDSTKKYE
+233 NGSTKVYE

-270 QNILNVPMAENVTL
+270 QNILNVPMADSVTL

-306 GSAEADDTTTRYD
+306 GSAAADDTTTRYD
-319 DNEGTKYDRMTSNI
+319 DSKGNKYDRMTSNI

-354 LAESKNQLLP
+354 LAGSKDQLLP

-369 TEDNVKED
+369 TED

-390 KYVYLFRDTMKNQD
+390 KYVYLFCDTMKNQD
-404 FIPTDVTTTKY
+404 FIPTDVTTTTTY
-415 GKAVDGLRVKIKAS
+415 GKAVDGLRVKIKPS

-467 DYDSDS
+467 NYDSVS

-486 LKAFSLDGRDVEFSY
+486 LKALSFDGRDVEFSY

-543 YEVKLDK
+543 YDVKLDK
-550 LFSDGATTDFYKY
+550 LFSDGATTAFYDKVKFKLY
-563 VSFKIYSDQA
+563 SQDSSVSTRTAINFVKDSVGNY
-573 MTHSI
+573 T
-578 QFTGSN
+578 
-584 GSYVRADSDDA
+584 RADS
-595 TKSDDVLKLNNNDG
+595 NDNTVTDELAVSTTNG

-621 YLAEQSNDNLT
+621 YLEEQTDSALT

-647 AKDDDGTLVDS
+647 AKNDDGTPVDS
-658 TDFKLFSGTETQSG
+658 TDFKLFSGTETKSG
-672 ATLDQVAVSVKSVS
+672 ATLDQVAVSVRSVS

-698 KGFQLPLTG
+698 KGFLLPLTG

>member
-47 DSSDKLVKGELTV
+47 DSSDELVKGELTV

-85 SNWDFNGTT
+85 SNWHFGEAST
-94 PAPMTNTTNTSD
+94 PDPMTNTGD
-106 SKNIFLVTDA
+106 SKNIFLVTDV

-122 AAKAAYNADTTAG
+122 DAKAAYNADSTAG

-148 DNENKKLDISSTKP
+148 DNENKKLDISSTVP
-162 TSTKDENYVEI
+162 TGTKDENYVEI
-173 DNSAGNK
+173 DNSVGNK
-180 IDRQYFEAS
+180 IDRTYFEAS
-189 IISKLTGSKANP
+189 IISKLTGSNVSP

-221 DGLVAENAVAVW
+221 DLSVDENAKAVW

-241 FKNDN
+241 FKDDN

-261 SNANTPALN
+261 SNANTLALN
-270 QNILNVPMAENVTL
+270 QNILNVPMAESVTL

-306 GSAEADDTTTRYD
+306 GSAAQDDTTTRYD
-319 DNEGTKYDRMTSNI
+319 DNGGTKYDRMTSNI

-354 LAESKNQLLP
+354 LAGSKNQLLP

-369 TEDNVKED
+369 TEN
-377 NVNEDNVNNVTNG
+377 NVNTATNE
-390 KYVYLFRDTMKNQD
+390 KYVYLFCDTMKNQD

-429 GSLEEAVYKVKDFGT
+429 GSLTEAVYKVKDFGT

-467 DYDSDS
+467 NYDSDS
-473 KKNFFAVNFDMKK
+473 KKNFFAVNFDMKQ
-486 LKAFSLDGRDVEFSY
+486 LKALSLDGRDVEFSY

-522 SNDPFNPATFATTT
+522 SNDPFNPATFAKTT

-543 YEVKLDK
+543 YDVKLDK
-550 LFSDGATTDFYKY
+550 LFSDGATTDFYDD

-595 TKSDDVLKLNNNDG
+595 TTSDTLSVNNNDG
-609 TLLLHGLGEGTY
+609 TLLLRGLGEGTY
-621 YLAEQSNDNLT
+621 YLAEQSNTNLT

-647 AKDDDGTLVDS
+647 AKNDDGTPIDS
-658 TDFKLFSGTETQSG
+658 TDFKLFSGTETKSG

-698 KGFQLPLTG
+698 KGFLLPLTG

-728 IVLVNKKKKPSER
+728 IVLVNKKKKPSEK

>member
-47 DSSDKLVKGELTV
+47 DSSDELVKGELTV

-85 SNWDFNGTT
+85 SNWHFGEAST
-94 PAPMTNTTNTSD
+94 PDPMTNTGD
-106 SKNIFLVTDA
+106 SKNIFLVTDVFA

-122 AAKAAYNADTTAG
+122 DAKAAYNADSTAG
-135 EALRGAT
+135 EALRDAA

-148 DNENKKLDISSTKP
+148 DNENKKLDISSTVP
-162 TSTKDENYVEI
+162 TGTKDENYVEI
-173 DNSAGNK
+173 DNLVGNK
-180 IDRQYFEAS
+180 IDRTYFEAS
-189 IISKLTGSKANP
+189 IISKLTGSNASP

-221 DGLVAENAVAVW
+221 DGSVAENAVAVW
-233 NDSTKKYE
+233 NDSTKVYE

-270 QNILNVPMAENVTL
+270 QNILNVPMADSVTL

-306 GSAEADDTTTRYD
+306 GSAAADDTTTRYD
-319 DNEGTKYDRMTSNI
+319 DNNGNKYDKMTSNI

-354 LAESKNQLLP
+354 LAGSKNQLLP

-369 TEDNVKED
+369 TEDNV
-377 NVNEDNVNNVTNG
+377 NTATNE
-390 KYVYLFRDTMKNQD
+390 KYVYLFHDTMKNQD

-429 GSLEEAVYKVKDFGT
+429 GSLTEAVYKVKDFGT

-467 DYDSDS
+467 NYDSDS
-473 KKNFFAVNFDMKK
+473 KKNFFAVNFDMKQ
-486 LKAFSLDGRDVEFSY
+486 LKALSLDGRDVEFSY

-508 AQTTGTDNT
+508 AKTADTDNT

-543 YEVKLDK
+543 YDVKLDK
-550 LFSDGATTDFYKY
+550 LFSDGATTNFYKD

-595 TKSDDVLKLNNNDG
+595 TTSDTLSVNNTEG
-609 TLLLHGLGEGTY
+609 TLLLRGLGEGTY
-621 YLAEQSNDNLT
+621 YLAEQSNTNLT

-647 AKDDDGTLVDS
+647 AKNDDGTPVDS
-658 TDFKLFSGTETQSG
+658 TDFKLFSGTETKSG

-698 KGFQLPLTG
+698 KGFLLPLTG

>member
-1 MKKFVV
+1 MKKYVV
-7 TKLTAIFAAAVLAAM
+7 TKLTAIFAATVLAAM
-22 PFAAYVSAA
+22 PFATYVSAA

-36 IPEGYYVKEVK
+36 IPADYYVKEVK
-47 DSSDKLVKGELTV
+47 DSGSNLVKGELTV
-60 SIPDGVTGNYN
+60 SIPEDVTGSYN

-85 SNWDFNGTT
+85 SSWTFDGTT
-94 PAPMTNTTNTSD
+94 PAAMTNTGA
-106 SKNIFLVTDA
+106 SKNIFVVTDA

-122 AAKAAYNADTTAG
+122 DARTAYNADSADG
-135 EALRGAT
+135 EALRSAA

-148 DNENKKLDISSTKP
+148 DNNNKKLGISATAPAGK
-162 TSTKDENYVEI
+162 TINEDYVEI
-173 DNSAGNK
+173 NNPTGSK
-180 IDRQYFEAS
+180 IDRTYFEAS
-189 IISKLTGSKANP
+189 IISKLAGSNVNP

-221 DGLVAENAVAVW
+221 DNSVAANAEAAW
-233 NDSTKKYE
+233 NGSSKKYE
-241 FKNDN
+241 FKDTN

-306 GSAEADDTTTRYD
+306 GSAAADETTTRYD
-319 DNEGTKYDRMTSNI
+319 DNSGSKYDRMTSNI

-354 LAESKNQLLP
+354 LAGSKDQLLAQ
-364 MSTEL
+364 STAL
-369 TEDNVKED
+369 TEYNITTNKTND
-377 NVNEDNVNNVTNG
+377 NVTNG
-390 KYVYLFRDTMKNQD
+390 KYVYLFHDTMNYQD
-404 FIPTDVTTTKY
+404 FIPTDVTTTTKY

-429 GSLEEAVYKVKDFGT
+429 GSLTEAVYKVKDFGT

-467 DYDSDS
+467 DYNGTD
-473 KKNFFAVNFDMKK
+473 KKNFFAINFDMKQ
-486 LKAFSLDGRDVEFSY
+486 LKALSLDGRDVEISY

-508 AQTTGTDNT
+508 ALTTGADNT
-517 ANLKY
+517 AKIRY
-522 SNDPFNPATFATTT
+522 SNDPFNPGTTSEDT

-543 YEVKLDK
+543 YDVKLDK
-550 LFSDGATTDFYKY
+550 LFSDGATTDFYDD
-563 VSFKIYSDQA
+563 VSFKLYSDEER
-573 MTHSI
+573 THSI
-578 QFTGSN
+578 NFTGGN
-584 GSYVRADSDDA
+584 GSYVRADNDD
-595 TKSDDVLKLNNNDG
+595 TTVVDVLKVNTTNG

-621 YLAEQSNDNLT
+621 YLVEQSDPDLT
-632 NAGYNILNPITVVIK
+632 NAGYNILNPIKVVVK
-647 AKDDDGTLVDS
+647 AKNDDDTPVDS
-658 TDFKLFSGTETQSG
+658 TNFKLFSGTTTKSG
-672 ATLDQVAVSVKSVS
+672 ATLDKVDVSVKSVS
-686 DDYGIEFEVINQ
+686 NDYGIEFEVINQ
-698 KGFQLPLTG
+698 KGFLLPLTG

-728 IVLVNKKKKPSER
+728 IVLVNRKKKPSEK

>member
-31 DASVT
+31 DANVT

-47 DSSDKLVKGELTV
+47 DSSGELVKGELTV

-85 SNWDFNGTT
+85 SNWHFGEAST
-94 PAPMTNTTNTSD
+94 PDPMTNTGD
-106 SKNIFLVTDA
+106 SKNIFLVTDV

-122 AAKAAYNADTTAG
+122 DAKAAYNADSTAG

-148 DNENKKLDISSTKP
+148 DNENKKLGISSTVP
-162 TSTKDENYVEI
+162 TGTKDENYVEI
-173 DNSAGNK
+173 DNLVGNK
-180 IDRQYFEAS
+180 IDRTYFEAS
-189 IISKLTGSKANP
+189 IISKLTGSNANP

-221 DGLVAENAVAVW
+221 DGLVAENAEAVW
-233 NDSTKKYE
+233 NDSTKVYE

-270 QNILNVPMAENVTL
+270 QNILNVPMAESVTL

-306 GSAEADDTTTRYD
+306 GSAAQDDTTTRYD
-319 DNEGTKYDRMTSNI
+319 DNGGTKYDRMTSNI

-354 LAESKNQLLP
+354 LAESKELLLP

-369 TEDNVKED
+369 TEN
-377 NVNEDNVNNVTNG
+377 NVNTATNG

-415 GKAVDGLRVKIKAS
+415 GKDVDGLRVKIKAS
-429 GSLEEAVYKVKDFGT
+429 GSLTEAVYKVKDFDT

-467 DYDSDS
+467 NYDSDS
-473 KKNFFAVNFDMKK
+473 KKNFFAVNFDMKQ
-486 LKAFSLDGRDVEFSY
+486 LKALSLDGRDVEFSY

-508 AQTTGTDNT
+508 AKTADTDNT

-522 SNDPFNPATFATTT
+522 SNDPFNPATFAKTT

-543 YEVKLDK
+543 YDVKLDK
-550 LFSDGATTDFYKY
+550 LFSDGATTDFYDD

-595 TKSDDVLKLNNNDG
+595 TTSDTLSVNNTEG
-609 TLLLHGLGEGTY
+609 TLLLRGLGEGTY
-621 YLAEQSNDNLT
+621 YLAEQSNTNLT

-647 AKDDDGTLVDS
+647 AKNDDGTPIDS
-658 TDFKLFSGTETQSG
+658 TNFKLFSGKETKSG

-698 KGFQLPLTG
+698 KGFLLPLTG

-728 IVLVNKKKKPSER
+728 IVLVNKKKKPSEK

>member
-31 DASVT
+31 DAKFT

-60 SIPDGVTGNYN
+60 SIPDDVTGNYN

-85 SNWDFNGTT
+85 SNWQIDETSN
-94 PAPMTNTTNTSD
+94 PAPMTNPSN
-106 SKNIFLVTDA
+106 SKNIFLVTNA

-122 AAKAAYNADTTAG
+122 DAKAAYNADSTAG
-135 EALRGAT
+135 KALRGAE

-148 DNENKKLDISSTKP
+148 DNENKKLGISSTVP
-162 TSTKDENYVEI
+162 TGTKDENYVEI
-173 DNSAGNK
+173 DNPTGSK

-189 IISKLTGSKANP
+189 IISKLTGSNANP

-221 DGLVAENAVAVW
+221 DSLVPENAVAVW

-261 SNANTPALN
+261 SNKNTPALN
-270 QNILNVPMAENVTL
+270 QNILNVPMADSVTL

-306 GSAEADDTTTRYD
+306 GSAAADDTTTRYD
-319 DNEGTKYDRMTSNI
+319 DNNGNKYDRMTSNI

-354 LAESKNQLLP
+354 LAESKDQLLP

-369 TEDNVKED
+369 TKD
-377 NVNEDNVNNVTNG
+377 NVNTATNE
-390 KYVYLFRDTMKNQD
+390 KYVYLFHDTMKNQD
-404 FIPTDVTTTKY
+404 FIPTDVNTTKY

-429 GSLEEAVYKVKDFGT
+429 GSLEEAVYKVEDFGT
-444 DGLLLVLNDS
+444 DGLLLVRNDT

-467 DYDSDS
+467 NYDSDS
-473 KKNFFAVNFDMKK
+473 KKNFFAVNFDMKQ
-486 LKAFSLDGRDVEFSY
+486 LKALSLDGRDVEFSY

-543 YEVKLDK
+543 YELKLDK
-550 LFSDGATTDFYKY
+550 LFSDGATTDFYDD

-621 YLAEQSNDNLT
+621 YLAEQSNTNLT

-728 IVLVNKKKKPSER
+728 IVLVNKKKKPSEK

>member
-1 MKKFVV
+1 MKKFDM

-31 DASVT
+31 NANVT
-36 IPEGYYVKEVK
+36 IPAGYYVKEVK
-47 DSSDKLVKGELTV
+47 DSSDNLVKGELTV
-60 SIPDGVTGNYN
+60 SIPDDVTGNYN

-85 SNWDFNGTT
+85 SNWHFDESST
-94 PAPMTNTTNTSD
+94 PDPMTNTSTSD
-106 SKNIFLVTDA
+106 TSASKNIFLVTEA

-122 AAKAAYNADTTAG
+122 AAKAAYNADSEAG
-135 EALRGAT
+135 EALRGAAT
-142 KLYLTY
+142 LYLTY
-148 DNENKKLDISSTKP
+148 DNDTTKLGISSTKP
-162 TSTKDENYVEI
+162 TDGTKDENYVEI

-189 IISKLTGSKANP
+189 IISKLTGSDANP

-221 DGLVAENAVAVW
+221 DLSVDENAVAVW

-241 FKNDN
+241 FKDGN

-261 SNANTPALN
+261 SNKNTPALN
-270 QNILNVPMAENVTL
+270 QNILNVPMADSVTL

-306 GSAEADDTTTRYD
+306 GSAAADDTTTRYD
-319 DNEGTKYDRMTSNI
+319 DNSGSKYDRMTSNI

-354 LAESKNQLLP
+354 LAESKSQLLP

-369 TEDNVKED
+369 TEN
-377 NVNEDNVNNVTNG
+377 NVNTATNG
-390 KYVYLFRDTMKNQD
+390 KYVYLFHDTMKNQD
-404 FIPTDVTTTKY
+404 FIPTDVTTITTY

-429 GSLEEAVYKVKDFGT
+429 GSLEEAVYKVKDFRT
-444 DGLLLVLNDS
+444 DGLLLVPNDS
-454 AAKDTAIGRLWET
+454 ATKDTAIGRLWET
-467 DYDSDS
+467 NYDSNS

-486 LKAFSLDGRDVEFSY
+486 LKALSLDGRDVEFSY

-543 YEVKLDK
+543 YDVKLDK
-550 LFSDGATTDFYKY
+550 LFSDGATTAFYDKVKFKLY
-563 VSFKIYSDQA
+563 SQDSSVSTRTAINFVKDSVGNY
-573 MTHSI
+573 T
-578 QFTGSN
+578 
-584 GSYVRADSDDA
+584 RADS
-595 TKSDDVLKLNNNDG
+595 NDNTVTDELEVSTTDG
-609 TLLLHGLGEGTY
+609 KLLLHGLGEGTY
-621 YLAEQSNDNLT
+621 YLEEQTDSALT

-647 AKDDDGTLVDS
+647 AKNDNGTPVDS
-658 TDFKLFSGTETQSG
+658 TNFKLFSGTETKSG
-672 ATLDQVAVSVKSVS
+672 ATLDQVAVSVKSVN

-698 KGFQLPLTG
+698 KGFLLPLTG

>member
-1 MKKFVV
+1 MKKFDM
-7 TKLTAIFAAAVLAAM
+7 TKLTAIFAAAVLAAV

-31 DASVT
+31 NANVR
-36 IPEGYYVKEVK
+36 IPDGYYVKEVK
-47 DSSDKLVKGELTV
+47 DSSGDLVKGELTV
-60 SIPDGVTGNYN
+60 SIPDDVTGNYN

-85 SNWDFNGTT
+85 SNWHFDESST
-94 PAPMTNTTNTSD
+94 PDPMTNTSA

-122 AAKAAYNADTTAG
+122 AAKAAYNANGTAG
-135 EALRGAT
+135 EDLRGAT
-142 KLYLTY
+142 TLYLTY
-148 DNENKKLDISSTKP
+148 DNDTKKLGISSTKP
-162 TSTKDENYVEI
+162 TGTKDENYVEI
-173 DNSAGNK
+173 DNSAGKK
-180 IDRQYFEAS
+180 IDRTYFEAS
-189 IISKLTGSKANP
+189 IISKLTGSNANP

-233 NDSTKKYE
+233 NGSTKKYE
-241 FKNDN
+241 FKNDD

-270 QNILNVPMAENVTL
+270 QNILNVPMAQSVTL

-306 GSAEADDTTTRYD
+306 GSAAADNTTTRYD
-319 DNEGTKYDRMTSNI
+319 DNNGNKYDRMTSNI

-354 LAESKNQLLP
+354 LAGSKNQLLP

-369 TEDNVKED
+369 TEDNV
-377 NVNEDNVNNVTNG
+377 NTATNG

-404 FIPTDVTTTKY
+404 FIPTDVTTITTY
-415 GKAVDGLRVKIKAS
+415 GMAVDGLRVKIKAS
-429 GSLEEAVYKVKDFGT
+429 GSLKEAVYKVRDFGT

-467 DYDSDS
+467 NYDSNS

-486 LKAFSLDGRDVEFSY
+486 LKALSLDGRDVEFSY

-508 AQTTGTDNT
+508 ALTTGTDNT

-543 YEVKLDK
+543 YDVKLDK

-563 VSFKIYSDQA
+563 VSFKIYSDEA
-573 MTHSI
+573 MKNSI

-595 TKSDDVLKLNNNDG
+595 TTSDVLSVKTTDG

-647 AKDDDGTLVDS
+647 AKNDDGTPVDS
-658 TDFKLFSGTETQSG
+658 TDFKLFSGTETKSG
-672 ATLDQVAVSVKSVS
+672 ATLDQVAVSVRSVS

-698 KGFQLPLTG
+698 KGFLLPLTG

>member
-31 DASVT
+31 DAKFT

-47 DSSDKLVKGELTV
+47 DSSGELVKGELTV

-85 SNWDFNGTT
+85 SNWQIDETSN
-94 PAPMTNTTNTSD
+94 PAPMTNPSD

-122 AAKAAYNADTTAG
+122 AAKAAYNANGTAG
-135 EALRGAT
+135 EALRDAT
-142 KLYLTY
+142 TLYLTY
-148 DNENKKLDISSTKP
+148 DNNSKSLGISSTKP
-162 TSTKDENYVEI
+162 TGGTKDENYVEI

-189 IISKLTGSKANP
+189 IISKLTGSNANP

-221 DGLVAENAVAVW
+221 DLSVDENAKAVW

-241 FKNDN
+241 FKDGN

-261 SNANTPALN
+261 SNKNTPALN
-270 QNILNVPMAENVTL
+270 QNILNVPMAQSVTL

-306 GSAEADDTTTRYD
+306 GSAAADNTTTRYD
-319 DNEGTKYDRMTSNI
+319 DNSGSKYDRMTSNI

-354 LAESKNQLLP
+354 LAGSKNQLLP

-369 TEDNVKED
+369 TEDNV
-377 NVNEDNVNNVTNG
+377 NTATNE
-390 KYVYLFRDTMKNQD
+390 KYVYLFCDTMKNQD

-429 GSLEEAVYKVKDFGT
+429 GTLAEAVYKVKNFGT

-467 DYDSDS
+467 EYNGTS
-473 KKNFFAVNFDMKK
+473 KTNFFAINFDMKQ
-486 LKAFSLDGRDVEFSY
+486 LKALSLDGRDVEISY

-508 AQTTGTDNT
+508 ALTTGTDNT

-543 YEVKLDK
+543 YDVKLDK

-563 VSFKIYSDQA
+563 VSFKIYSDEA
-573 MTHSI
+573 MKNSI

-595 TKSDDVLKLNNNDG
+595 TKSDTLSVNNSDG

-621 YLAEQSNDNLT
+621 YLVEQSNDNLT
-632 NAGYNILNPITVVIK
+632 NAGYNILNPITVVVK
-647 AKDDDGTLVDS
+647 AKNDDNTPVDPTL
-658 TDFKLFSGTETQSG
+658 FKLFDGTTTKSG

-698 KGFQLPLTG
+698 KGFLLPLTG

>member
-31 DASVT
+31 DAKFT

-47 DSSDKLVKGELTV
+47 DSSGELVKGELTV

-85 SNWDFNGTT
+85 SNWQIDETSN
-94 PAPMTNTTNTSD
+94 PAPMTNPSN

-122 AAKAAYNADTTAG
+122 DAKAAYNADSTAG
-135 EALRGAT
+135 KALRGAE

-148 DNENKKLDISSTKP
+148 DNENKKLGISSTVP
-162 TSTKDENYVEI
+162 TGTKDENYVEI
-173 DNSAGNK
+173 DNPTGSK

-189 IISKLTGSKANP
+189 IISKLTGSNANP

-221 DGLVAENAVAVW
+221 DSSVAENAEAVW
-233 NDSTKKYE
+233 NDSTKVYE

-261 SNANTPALN
+261 SNNNTPALN
-270 QNILNVPMAENVTL
+270 QNILNVPMADSVTL

-306 GSAEADDTTTRYD
+306 GSAAQDDTTTRYD
-319 DNEGTKYDRMTSNI
+319 DNGGTKYDRMTSNI

-354 LAESKNQLLP
+354 LAGSKNQLLP

-369 TEDNVKED
+369 TEN
-377 NVNEDNVNNVTNG
+377 NVNTATNE
-390 KYVYLFRDTMKNQD
+390 KYVYLFCDTMKNQD
-404 FIPTDVTTTKY
+404 FIPTDVTTTTKY

-429 GSLEEAVYKVKDFGT
+429 GSLEEAVYKVKYFDT

-467 DYDSDS
+467 NYDSDS
-473 KKNFFAVNFDMKK
+473 KKNFFAVNFDMKQ
-486 LKAFSLDGRDVEFSY
+486 LKALSLDGRDVEFSY

-508 AQTTGTDNT
+508 AKTADTDNT

-543 YEVKLDK
+543 YDVKLDK
-550 LFSDGATTDFYKY
+550 LFSDGATTDFYDD

-647 AKDDDGTLVDS
+647 AKNDDGTPVDY
-658 TDFKLFSGTETQSG
+658 TDFKLFSGTETKSG

-728 IVLVNKKKKPSER
+728 IVLVNKKKKPSEK

>member
-31 DASVT
+31 DATVT
-36 IPEGYYVKEVK
+36 IPDGYYVKEVK

-60 SIPDGVTGNYN
+60 SIPNDVTGSYN

-85 SNWDFNGTT
+85 SNWVFNGTT
-94 PAPMTNTTNTSD
+94 PAPMTNTSTSD
-106 SKNIFLVTDA
+106 TSESKNIFLVTDA

-122 AAKAAYNADTTAG
+122 AAKAAYNADSTAG
-135 EALRGAT
+135 EDLRGAT
-142 KLYLTY
+142 TLYLTY
-148 DNENKKLDISSTKP
+148 DNENKNLGISSEKP
-162 TSTKDENYVEI
+162 TGTKDENYVEI

-180 IDRQYFEAS
+180 IDRTYFEAS
-189 IISKLTGSKANP
+189 IISKLTGSNANP

-221 DGLVAENAVAVW
+221 DGLVAENAEAVW
-233 NDSTKKYE
+233 NDSTKVYE

-261 SNANTPALN
+261 SNDNTPALN
-270 QNILNVPMAENVTL
+270 QNILNVPMAESVTL

-306 GSAEADDTTTRYD
+306 GSAAADDTTTRYD
-319 DNEGTKYDRMTSNI
+319 DSKGNKYDRMTSNI

-354 LAESKNQLLP
+354 LAESKDQLLP

-369 TEDNVKED
+369 TEDNV
-377 NVNEDNVNNVTNG
+377 NTVNTATNK
-390 KYVYLFRDTMKNQD
+390 KYVYLFSDTMKNQD

-444 DGLLLVLNDS
+444 DGLLLVPNDS

-467 DYDSDS
+467 NYDSVS

-486 LKAFSLDGRDVEFSY
+486 LKALSLDGRDVEFSY

-543 YEVKLDK
+543 YDVKLDK
-550 LFSDGATTDFYKY
+550 LFSDGATTDFYDD

-573 MTHSI
+573 MKNSI

-584 GSYVRADSDDA
+584 GSYVRADSDD
-595 TKSDDVLKLNNNDG
+595 TTVEDVLNVNTTNG

-621 YLAEQSNDNLT
+621 YLVEQNDPDLT
-632 NAGYNILNPITVVIK
+632 NAGYNILNPIKVVVK
-647 AKDDDGTLVDS
+647 AKNDDGAPVDS
-658 TDFKLFSGTETQSG
+658 TYFKLFSGTTTKSG

-698 KGFQLPLTG
+698 KGFLLPLTG